1 MPKWVP
7 LLGRSG
13 ANPASCL
20 LNKRQPGGNFRLQD
34 ASVCAISNICNWC
47 EGGRKVQIS
56 QEKQRRLAYV
66 ARRYYL
72 EDWKQ
77 SDIARELGI
86 SRPMVSRLLAQAREL
101 GVVEITVHDPESRAA
116 GLMERLRRVSSI
128 RSGVLVEDGADDD
141 RTNQLLSQGAVE
153 LLERMGARRLGVGW
167 GYLIGQLVTWL
178 EKHPQPDSAVTDI
191 CPLVGNASIPARNYQ
206 SNENVRLMAQQ
217 LGAAPHFLYL
227 PALPESL
234 EEKQLLCSTEIYR
247 QICQEWERMDT
258 ALVNIGDYPSSP
270 DFASLV
276 RYGSLLQRQR
286 ACGRMLIYYFNE
298 AGAVI
303 QSDQDFAIQI
313 PLDTLRR
320 CPNIIGVC
328 SANTSVKALRGALHT
343 GFFTHLVA
351 REDLVRELLEK

>member
-1 MPKWVP
+1 MDTN
-7 LLGRSG
+7 L
-13 ANPASCL
+13 
-20 LNKRQPGGNFRLQD
+20 
-34 ASVCAISNICNWC
+34 
-47 EGGRKVQIS
+47 
-56 QEKQRRLAYV
+56 EKQKRLAYV

-72 EDWKQ
+72 EDQKQ
-77 SDIARELGI
+77 SDIARELGVSRPLI
-86 SRPMVSRLLAQAREL
+86 SRMLSEAREL
-101 GVVEITVHDPESRAA
+101 GLVEITIHEPGTLGAK
-116 GLMERLRRVSSI
+116 LLERLRLSSSI
-128 RSGVLVEDGADDD
+128 RGGVLVRDGRDNDA
-141 RTNQLLSQGAVE
+141 TNRALSQGAVE
-153 LLERMGARRLGVGW
+153 LLGQLGARRLGVGW

-178 EKHPQPDSAVTDI
+178 EENPQRDSSITDI

-217 LGAAPHFLYL
+217 LGAVPHFLYL

-234 EEKQLLCSTEIYR
+234 EEKQVLCSTEVYR
-247 QICQEWERMDT
+247 QIYQQWEQLDT

-298 AGAVI
+298 AGTVI

-313 PLDTLRR
+313 PLDALRR

-328 SANTSVKALRGALHT
+328 SANTSAKALGGALKT
-343 GFFTHLVA
+343 GFFSHIVA
-351 REDLVRELLEK
+351 RQDLVRGLLER

>member
-1 MPKWVP
+1 M
-7 LLGRSG
+7 
-13 ANPASCL
+13 
-20 LNKRQPGGNFRLQD
+20 
-34 ASVCAISNICNWC
+34 SVEINL
-47 EGGRKVQIS
+47 
-56 QEKQRRLAYV
+56 EKQKRLAYV

-72 EDWKQ
+72 EDQKQ
-77 SDIARELGI
+77 SDIARELGV
-86 SRPMVSRLLAQAREL
+86 SRPLVSRMLSEAREL
-101 GVVEITVHDPESRAA
+101 GLVEITVHEPGARAA
-116 GLMERLRRVSSI
+116 KLLERL
-128 RSGVLVEDGADDD
+128 SGSVRGGILVEEGADNDE
-141 RTNQLLSQGAVE
+141 TNRFLSQGAVE
-153 LLERMGARRLGVGW
+153 LLGQLDTRRLGVGW

-178 EKHPQPDSAVTDI
+178 ERHPQPHSAVTDI

-234 EEKQLLCSTEIYR
+234 EEKQLLCSTEVYR
-247 QICQEWERMDT
+247 QIEQQWAQLDT

-276 RYGSLLQRQR
+276 RYGSLLQRHR

-298 AGAVI
+298 AGTVI

-313 PLDTLRR
+313 PLSTLER

-328 SANTSVKALRGALHT
+328 SANTSAKALGGALKS
-343 GFFTHLVA
+343 GMFTHIVA
-351 REDLVRELLEK
+351 RQELVREWLER